1 MIKRF
6 LVALAVVALGATLA
20 LAAPMKG
27 KVTSSDG
34 KKVVQI
40 ELVGEK
46 AAWLKKGASVKFQG
60 GVGRV
65 VEIKDAV
72 LTINSKNAAKLK
84 AGDAIELD
92 KGPADLAGC

>member
-6 LVALAVVALGATLA
+6 LAALAVLVLGATLA

-27 KVTSSDG
+27 KVTPSTARRSRSSWSARRPRG
-34 KKVVQI
+34 SRR
-40 ELVGEK
+40 
-46 AAWLKKGASVKFQG
+46 APPVKFQG

-65 VEIKDAV
+65 AEIKDAV

-84 AGDAIELD
+84 VGDAIELD

>member
-1 MIKRF
+1 MMKR
-6 LVALAVVALGATLA
+6 ALAVLAVFVLGATLA

-27 KVTSSDG
+27 KVTAIEG
-34 KKVVQI
+34 KKVTI
-40 ELVGEK
+40 ELTGEK

>member
-6 LVALAVVALGATLA
+6 LAVLAVLALGATLA
-20 LAAPMKG
+20 LAAPIKG
-27 KVTSSDG
+27 KVTSIDG
-34 KKVVQI
+34 KKVQI

-46 AAWLKKGASVKFQG
+46 APWLKKGASVKFQG